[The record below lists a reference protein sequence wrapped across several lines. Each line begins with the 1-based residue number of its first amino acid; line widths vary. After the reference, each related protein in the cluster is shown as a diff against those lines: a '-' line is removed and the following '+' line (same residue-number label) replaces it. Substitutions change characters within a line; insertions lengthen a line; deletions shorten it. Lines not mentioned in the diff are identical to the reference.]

1 MRILLA
7 SEGFPEIPLANTLT
21 AFKILIRFDLCDTC
35 QGKRYERKDMHRTL
49 SLETWCFAKVIMS
62 SKCRERKTQLTA
74 EKKNPSKQ

>member
-35 QGKRYERKDMHRTL
+35 QGKRYERKEQKSTA
-49 SLETWCFAKVIMS
+49 AK
-62 SKCRERKTQLTA
+62 
-74 EKKNPSKQ
+74 KKKAIIIC

>member
-1 MRILLA
+1 MCM
-7 SEGFPEIPLANTLT
+7 NTYAIFDDKNLVKFFNIGRALT
-21 AFKILIRFDLCDTC
+21 NQFL
-35 QGKRYERKDMHRTL
+35 KRYERKDMHRTL